1 MSSTPTAFPVGR
13 TLFRVTD
20 DGRRAIVET
29 WEVTQH
35 RVAVLRGSFLTKEE
49 KARQPKNAHLR
60 RIDPPAPVIGGTPLF
75 VKRQHVPLEAPL
87 KDTEFAASISAA
99 AKKALARAERDLARW
114 RGYLDDPEIP
124 EDEKME
130 IQQDIRT
137 LEASIR
143 AIKKLF

>member
-35 RVAVLRGSFLTKEE
+35 RSIAMRGSFLAKSE
-49 KARQPKNAHLR
+49 KARLPKNAHLR
-60 RIDPPAPVIGGTPLF
+60 RIDPPAPVIGGKPCF
-75 VKRQHVPLEAPL
+75 VQRDHVPLDAPL

-114 RGYLDDPEIP
+114 RGYLDDPEIA
-124 EDEKME
+124 EDEKAE
-130 IQQDIRT
+130 IREDVRI
-137 LEASIR
+137 LEAAIR